1 MPSST
6 QSELDSGVGQNPP
19 ATNAL
24 YVGNLT
30 MSPPLATGSTNPP
43 DILEESLRELFRTR
57 DGYQKLTF
65 RQKVAGSM
73 CSVEFTDVEAATK
86 ALEELDGNTLNGLI
100 NGGIRLSY
108 N

>member
-1 MPSST
+1 MLSST
-6 QSELDSGVGQNPP
+6 QSELYSGVGQNPP
-19 ATNAL
+19 TTHTL

-30 MSPPLATGSTNPP
+30 ISPPPTGSTNPP

-86 ALEELDGNTLNGLI
+86 ALEELDGNTLNGLV